1 MCRFAVAFLQ
11 PLLKQASGEDWTIKG
26 GMSDFHLDDYGWTKV
41 GRPNSAWGKEDG
53 VGGMLTTAGVWK
65 DHYWLSNGAVLVDI
79 TADQFGWDA
88 VLISRA
94 DDERYLENWAK
105 KSVIGHMDGVK
116 LRSTNWRRDWL
127 EQHPLAFSEP
137 LRAELG
143 P

>member
-1 MCRFAVAFLQ
+1 
-11 PLLKQASGEDWTIKG
+11 
-26 GMSDFHLDDYGWTKV
+26 MSDFHLDDYGWTKV